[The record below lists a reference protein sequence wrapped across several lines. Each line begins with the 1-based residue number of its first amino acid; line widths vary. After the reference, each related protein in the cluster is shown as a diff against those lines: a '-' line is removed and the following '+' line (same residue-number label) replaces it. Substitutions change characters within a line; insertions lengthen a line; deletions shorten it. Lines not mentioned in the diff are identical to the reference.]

1 MTHAAPTAPAPAP
14 CPGSQRRRRWR
25 RAFGFL
31 ALLVACATNPITGKS
46 GLVLFGVEQDTPLGA
61 AAFQEVLAGEKVIS
75 SGPDAALVKRVMD
88 RLVVAA
94 RDVDPGFAWEVV
106 LIDNPQS
113 ANAFC
118 LPGGKMAVYTG
129 ILPITQNEAGL
140 AVVMGHEMGHALA
153 RHGAQRFS
161 QAMVTQGAA
170 EALMVAKPD
179 WGGYIQTGM
188 VGLELLVNLPFG
200 RSQELDADHTGLIL
214 MARAGYD
221 PREATRFWSRMAAMS
236 GGDSGPQFLS
246 THPSNQTRI
255 AQMEA
260 LMPQALELQERAQGG
275 S

>member
-1 MTHAAPTAPAPAP
+1 MHAPAPTVPPPPARP
-14 CPGSQRRRRWR
+14 RPIRARRWR
-25 RAFGFL
+25 RAAGVL

-46 GLVLFGVEQDTPLGA
+46 GMVLLPIEQDTPLGA
-61 AAFQEVLAGEKVIS
+61 AAFQEVLATEKVIT

-94 RDVDPGFAWEVV
+94 KDVDPGFEWEVV
-106 LIDNPQS
+106 LIDNPGT

-140 AVVMGHEMGHALA
+140 AVVMGHEIGHALA
-153 RHGAQRFS
+153 RHGAQRVS
-161 QAMVTQGAA
+161 QAMITQGAA
-170 EALMVAKPD
+170 EALSAAKPD
-179 WGGYIQTGM
+179 WGGYIQTGL
-188 VGLELLVNLPFG
+188 VGINLLVSMPFG

-221 PREATRFWSRMAAMS
+221 PREATRFWGRMAAMT
-236 GGDSGPQFLS
+236 GGDGGPEFLS
-246 THPSNQTRI
+246 THPSHQTRI
-255 AQMEA
+255 QQMEA
-260 LMPQALELQERAQGG
+260 LMPQALELQERAQAG

>member
-1 MTHAAPTAPAPAP
+1 MHAPAPTATPPPARPRSPRA
-14 CPGSQRRRRWR
+14 RRWR
-25 RAFGFL
+25 RAAGVL

-46 GLVLFGVEQDTPLGA
+46 GMVLLPIEQDTPLGA
-61 AAFQEVLAGEKVIS
+61 AAFQEVLATEKVIT

-94 RDVDPGFAWEVV
+94 EDVDPGFDWEVV
-106 LIDNPQS
+106 LIDNPGT

-140 AVVMGHEMGHALA
+140 AVVMGHEIGHALA
-153 RHGAQRFS
+153 RHGAQRVS
-161 QAMVTQGAA
+161 QAMITQGAA
-170 EALMVAKPD
+170 EALSAAKPD
-179 WGGYIQTGM
+179 WGGYIQTGL
-188 VGLELLVNLPFG
+188 VGLNLLVSMPFG

-221 PREATRFWSRMAAMS
+221 PREATRFWSRMAAMT
-236 GGDSGPQFLS
+236 GGDGGPEFLS
-246 THPSNQTRI
+246 THPSHQTRI
-255 AQMEA
+255 QQMEA
-260 LMPQALELQERAQGG
+260 LMPQALELQERAQAG